1 MFSGPLGN
9 LKFGGG
15 TLGEVTIGLAIDN
28 EINTTTSDL
37 IINSVTG
44 ETQIDDNLT
53 VTGTSILT
61 DLVSIVNDI
70 DLGTDNTDAVT
81 FNSRVNSN
89 IEPTSDLVSTLGIAS
104 NRWQQIFVGTV
115 ESIDAHI
122 GDVQIG
128 IATST
133 TIDTAIGTG
142 NLILDSDG
150 GTVQI
155 VDNVEVT
162 GTTNLGGDVTVQS
175 NIDLGTDA
183 TNTVTFN
190 STVDSNIIPN
200 ADNAYDLGYVDPTN
214 VNPPLRWN
222 NTYTDNLE
230 ITTSGTLRTEPIC
243 TEPFAI
249 AMAILLG

>member
-1 MFSGPLGN
+1 MKKLFISSDHAGFN
-9 LKFGGG
+9 LK
-15 TLGEVTIGLAIDN
+15 E
-28 EINTTTSDL
+28 EIKKNFKKKYSF
-37 IINSVTG
+37 
-44 ETQIDDNLT
+44 
-53 VTGTSILT
+53 
-61 DLVSIVNDI
+61 I
-70 DLGTDNTDAVT
+70 DLGTDNTDTVT
-81 FNSRVNSN
+81 FNGRVDSN

-115 ESIDAHI
+115 ESTDAHI
-122 GDVQIG
+122 GDIQIG

-133 TIDTAIGTG
+133 TIDTAIGSG

-190 STVDSNIIPN
+190 STVDSNILPN
-200 ADNAYDLGYVDPTN
+200 VDNTYDLGYVDPTN